1 MATWALSCFLIYF
14 LHGLLLDVT
23 HTNVPAWTNLLSQ
36 IFHHACVSISLL
48 FFYYLPKLL
57 KSTISVGRKAK
68 YRKDGAHD

>member
-23 HTNVPAWTNLLSQ
+23 HTNVPSWTNLFSQ
-36 IFHHACVSISLL
+36 IFHHACVLISLL

-57 KSTISVGRKAK
+57 KSTISVWRKA
-68 YRKDGAHD
+68 